1 MIVQLDYTITKCCM
15 LPCLQTAQLDDGL
28 ATLNNVDINS
38 TRALITSGTSI
49 INNISNIIDQQ
60 LSNFSEPINSRNN
73 YVIILPLRYP

>member
-1 MIVQLDYTITKCCM
+1 MQLDYTITKCCM
-15 LPCLQTAQLDDGL
+15 LPSLQTAQLDDGL